1 MVMPART
8 SSVLAAMLVVVL
20 GGCATTS
27 ASSASE
33 GPARPAGPSA
43 TVAVAAAAGTSAEPS
58 APAPRRA
65 SPQGRHVYEGTVAG
79 KPILLRLRCES
90 ATCSGYYFYE
100 RIGESLRLVR
110 TGPNAFDELVGIGKR
125 ARVTGHLAFDEAPGG
140 ERWVGT
146 FTASPRSV
154 GEAPKGEPIVLSRVG
169 RTGAPRW
176 MMRSFSDESAKPANS
191 DCKVQ
196 VRSFELVGL
205 ADEELEER
213 LNGVFTPERLAL
225 EHAEPI
231 DSPPTET
238 CGKGGAQ
245 CDESPKG
252 YRILCRDFNGRSGLY
267 LDVEARPTLLDERLL
282 SVRNELG
289 FDGGG
294 AHPSDGVMGVTIDLR
309 DGHALDARDFLKDPR
324 REPSWESFVP
334 PAFFRRHGGFSRSDV
349 RFALGT
355 SEGDRRPPVWEKLV
369 WTEFYLTRSGFEL
382 VPGVPE
388 VMRVLRHEV
397 QHVPFARVASAL
409 LPSGPAAHLYVR

>member
-1 MVMPART
+1 MPART
-8 SSVLAAMLVVVL
+8 DVPAAMLVLVL
-20 GGCATTS
+20 GGCGTTS
-27 ASSASE
+27 ASES
-33 GPARPAGPSA
+33 PARPAGPSA
-43 TVAVAAAAGTSAEPS
+43 TVAVAAAGAASAEPS

-65 SPQGRHVYEGTVAG
+65 SSQGRHVYEGTVAG
-79 KPILLRLRCES
+79 KPILLRLRCEG

-100 RIGESLRLVR
+100 RIGESLRLVQ
-110 TGPNAFDELVGIGKR
+110 TGPNAFDELVDIGKS
-125 ARVTGHLAFDEAPGG
+125 ARVTGHLAFDDAPGG

-146 FTASPRSV
+146 FTAPPRNAA
-154 GEAPKGEPIVLSRVG
+154 EAPKGEPIVLSRVA
-169 RTGAPRW
+169 RTGTPRW
-176 MMRSFSDESAKPANS
+176 MMRSFSDKSAKPANA
-191 DCKVQ
+191 DCKVHI
-196 VRSFELVGL
+196 RSFELVGL
-205 ADEELEER
+205 GDEVQEER
-213 LNGVFTPERLAL
+213 INGVFTPERLAV

-231 DSPPTET
+231 DTPLTET

-282 SVRNELG
+282 SVRSEFG

-294 AHPSDGVMGVTIDLR
+294 AHPSDGVTGVTVDLR
-309 DGHALDARDFLKDPR
+309 DGHALDARDFLKDPS

-355 SEGDRRPPVWEKLV
+355 SEGDRRPPVWEKLE

-388 VMRVLRHEV
+388 VMRILRHEV

-409 LPSGPAAHLYVR
+409 LPSGPAAHLYAR